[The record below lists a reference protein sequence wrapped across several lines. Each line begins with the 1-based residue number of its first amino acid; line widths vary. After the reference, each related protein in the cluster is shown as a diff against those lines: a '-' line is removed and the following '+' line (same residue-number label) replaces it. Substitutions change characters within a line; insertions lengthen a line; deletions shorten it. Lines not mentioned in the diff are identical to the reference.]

1 MRGTITM
8 SAPGGSTDEYDTD
21 QASSPGRRRG
31 LVLAGVFLVVLLAV
45 GLLLALVPSDDREPV
60 VGGESASP
68 TTAAAPSQ
76 APVAA
81 EACELPAGDQT
92 VPVVPPADTQ
102 WELVGRVV
110 APTAPEVYGPAVP
123 DPVRSCFA
131 RNPTGALYAAVNAL
145 ATTTLPD
152 APRLL
157 AEDLGAEGPGRDA
170 ALSQLPADGSV
181 VPADDTAAQVQL
193 AGFQFLSYTEDETVI
208 DLAIRGVSNNQT
220 GFVHSVFTLR
230 WEEGDWRVVHTPEG
244 APFAG
249 VQTLPSLAGYVP
261 WSGT

>member
-1 MRGTITM
+1 MKGTITM
-8 SAPGGSTDEYDTD
+8 SAPEQSTRRSDED
-21 QASSPGRRRG
+21 QATSPGRRG
-31 LVLAGVFLVVLLAV
+31 LVVAGVFLVVVLVV
-45 GLLLALVPSDDREPV
+45 GLLLAIVPSRDPEPV
-60 VGGESASP
+60 EGNVSAPPSTSSSAS
-68 TTAAAPSQ
+68 TQAQAAG
-76 APVAA
+76 A
-81 EACELPAGDQT
+81 ECALPAGDQT

-110 APTAPEVYGPAVP
+110 APTAPDLYGPAAT

-157 AEDLGAEGPGRDA
+157 AEELGAEGPGREA
-170 ALSQLPADGSV
+170 ALAQLPADGSP
-181 VPADDTAAQVQL
+181 VPNEADAQVQL

-208 DLAIRGVSNNQT
+208 DLAIQT
-220 GFVHSVFTLR
+220 VTDAQNVTVRAPFTLR
-230 WEEGDWRVVHTPEG
+230 WERDDWRVVHTSEG
-244 APFAG
+244 APFG
-249 VQTLPSLAGYVP
+249 TLQAVPSLAGYVP

>member
-8 SAPGGSTDEYDTD
+8 SAPGGSNDQQDTD
-21 QASSPGRRRG
+21 QAASPGRRG
-31 LVLAGVFLVVLLAV
+31 WVVAGVFLVVLLTV
-45 GLLLALVPSDDREPV
+45 GLLLVLVPSGDREPV
-60 VGGESASP
+60 VGGDSSSP

-110 APTAPEVYGPAVP
+110 APTAPEVYGPAVTE
-123 DPVRSCFA
+123 PVRSCFA

-170 ALSQLPADGSV
+170 ALSQLPVDGSP
-181 VPADDTAAQVQL
+181 VPAGDAAAQVQL

-208 DLAIRGVSNNQT
+208 DLALLGVTDGQT
-220 GFVHSVFTLR
+220 VTAHTAFTLR
-230 WEEGDWRVVHTPEG
+230 WERDDWRIVHNPDG
-244 APFAG
+244 APFSTIQ
-249 VQTLPSLAGYVP
+249 VLPSLAGYVP

>member
-1 MRGTITM
+1 M
-8 SAPGGSTDEYDTD
+8 SAPEQSTGHSERD
-21 QASSPGRRRG
+21 QAAAATRQGRRG
-31 LVLAGVFLVVLLAV
+31 LVLAGVFLMVVLAV
-45 GLLLALVPSDDREPV
+45 GLFLAVAPSRDPEPIA
-60 VGGESASP
+60 GDNPSAAPVTS
-68 TTAAAPSQ
+68 AAPSQ
-76 APVAA
+76 ATAPSG
-81 EACELPAGDQT
+81 CELPAGDRT
-92 VPVVPPADTQ
+92 VPVTPPSDTE

-110 APTAPEVYGPAVP
+110 APTAPEVYGPGVT

-131 RNPTGALYAAVNAL
+131 RTPTGALYAAVNAL

-170 ALSQLPADGSV
+170 ALEQLPADGSV

-208 DLAIRGVSNNQT
+208 DLAVLGVSDGQT
-220 GFVHSVFTLR
+220 VTAHTAFTLR
-230 WEEGDWRVVHTPEG
+230 WERGDWRVVHNSNG
-244 APFAG
+244 APFSPIQAIPG
-249 VQTLPSLAGYVP
+249 LAGYVP

>member
-1 MRGTITM
+1 MTM
-8 SAPGGSTDEYDTD
+8 SAPEDSTARTDEDRAT
-21 QASSPGRRRG
+21 SPGRRG
-31 LVLAGVFLVVLLAV
+31 LVVAGVFLVVVLAV
-45 GLLLALVPSDDREPV
+45 GLLLAVLPLRDPEPGA
-60 VGGESASP
+60 GGETTTPP
-68 TTAAAPSQ
+68 TTSSAPAQ

-81 EACELPAGDQT
+81 ECSLPVGDQT

-110 APTAPEVYGPAVP
+110 APTAPEVYGPAVT

-157 AEDLGAEGPGRDA
+157 AEELGAEGPGREA
-170 ALSQLPADGSV
+170 ALEQLPADGSP

-208 DLAIRGVSNNQT
+208 DLAILGVSDGQT
-220 GFVHSVFTLR
+220 GYVHSAFTLR
-230 WEEGDWRVVHTPEG
+230 WEDNDWRIVHTPEG
-244 APFAG
+244 APFSG